1 VRACSIQLAQQLYF
15 SGERSEGAKCGDKRL
30 GAKEVGQ
37 AISILLIAL
46 GLSLTGYL
54 GLEAWRSSEDNSHT
68 AIGTALPS
76 R

>member
-1 VRACSIQLAQQLYF
+1 VS
-15 SGERSEGAKCGDKRL
+15 
-30 GAKEVGQ
+30 Q

-54 GLEAWRSSEDNSHT
+54 GLEAWRSSADNPHT

>member
-1 VRACSIQLAQQLYF
+1 VRRQEAGSKKV
-15 SGERSEGAKCGDKRL
+15 S
-30 GAKEVGQ
+30 Q

-54 GLEAWRSSEDNSHT
+54 GLEAWRSSADNSPT